1 VSFAGDGR
9 ADSAEPGWRSGHSL
23 PHELPVGTTLIV
35 SSPSLPTPYPAWS
48 APSRPSDT
56 FGQLVHWHPHIH
68 ALVSKVVRI
77 EPNLGDLKWAE
88 GAYPTPHGII
98 KVRHEKGP
106 DGKVKSTVHAPDAI
120 KIILIEKNH

>member
-1 VSFAGDGR
+1 LCHGWAAGPTAWMSEHILGIKIV
-9 ADSAEPGWRSGHSL
+9 EPGC
-23 PHELPVGTTLIV
+23 
-35 SSPSLPTPYPAWS
+35 
-48 APSRPSDT
+48 
-56 FGQLVHWHPHIH
+56 
-68 ALVSKVVRI
+68 KVVRI